1 MRNRRRYTSPPVIRK
16 ILLGLA
22 LAWAG
27 YGALCELNSAVS
39 SYDRRDRRL
48 ASAIDWRP
56 GMPQLEK
63 LAGLTAAAR
72 PYLPPGSAVVFAS
85 AGDDQDFFRYRWAAY
100 LLPEVDLIPFADP
113 AAGTA
118 GRYLLSY
125 RRRFDHPRLVLLRR
139 LPAGWLYRIQP

>member
-1 MRNRRRYTSPPVIRK
+1 MTRVIRK
-16 ILLGLA
+16 MLLGLA

-27 YGALCELNSAVS
+27 YAALSEVSSAVA

-63 LAGLTAAAR
+63 LSAFTAAAR
-72 PYLPPGSAVVFAS
+72 PHLPPGSAVVFAT
-85 AGDDQDFFRYRWAAY
+85 AEDGQDFFRYRWASY
-100 LLPEVDLIPFADP
+100 LLPEVDLIPFAHP
-113 AAGTA
+113 TAGTA

-125 RRRFDHPRLVLLRR
+125 RRPFDHPRLVLLRR
-139 LPAGWLYRIQP
+139 LPGGWLYRIQP